1 VLDAWA
7 AQSPLV
13 HLLGILHYLRM
24 RYRIEFGD
32 EALAALRGLPKELR
46 RNVGFR
52 LDQLQDDLA
61 GDVKKLKG
69 GVSNTACASGTI
81 ASFSPWKRTLSSFML
96 CVTEKRLMSNSA
108 TPSPVTLESVQREL
122 RELREL
128 RERLEVLEDREDLR
142 DLRAAKAMQ
151 AGKPGIPWAKVKEE
165 LGID

>member
-1 VLDAWA
+1 
-7 AQSPLV
+7 
-13 HLLGILHYLRM
+13 
-24 RYRIEFGD
+24 
-32 EALAALRGLPKELR
+32 
-46 RNVGFR
+46 
-52 LDQLQDDLA
+52 
-61 GDVKKLKG
+61 VKKLKG

-122 RELREL
+122 RE
-128 RERLEVLEDREDLR
+128 RLEVLEDREDLR